1 MNKLSKFNKKKKKKK
16 EGHLYISID
25 NTWEELRTAF
35 RHSTVLK
42 TRKHFRDA

>member
-1 MNKLSKFNKKKKKKK
+1 MNKLSKFFFFFFKKK
-16 EGHLYISID
+16 GHLYISVD

-35 RHSTVLK
+35 RHSAVLK